1 MPEKNHSKNM
11 RFKKIFFF
19 LLLFILGWFY
29 TPGFLKLRKC
39 SLSLHRYEKEIKEL
53 KIKNKELE
61 KEKELLENDLFT
73 IEKLGRNELDLVKE
87 GEIVYKIR

>member
-1 MPEKNHSKNM
+1 MKFRKT
-11 RFKKIFFF
+11 FFF
-19 LLLFILGWFY
+19 VVISLLLGWFY

-39 SLSLHRYEKEIKEL
+39 SLSLHHYEKEIKEL

-61 KEKELLENDLFT
+61 KERKLLKSDLFT
-73 IEKLGRNELDLVKE
+73 IEKLGRNGLGLVKE

>member
-1 MPEKNHSKNM
+1 MKFRKT
-11 RFKKIFFF
+11 FFF
-19 LLLFILGWFY
+19 LVILLILGWFY

-39 SLSLHRYEKEIKEL
+39 SLSLHHYKKEIKEL

-61 KEKELLENDLFT
+61 KERELLKNDPLT
-73 IEKLGRNELDLVKE
+73 IEKLGRNELDLAKE

>member
-1 MPEKNHSKNM
+1 MW
-11 RFKKIFFF
+11 FKKIFFF
-19 LLLFILGWFY
+19 LLLLILGWFY

-39 SLSLHRYEKEIKEL
+39 SLSLHHYEKEIKEL

-61 KEKELLENDLFT
+61 KERKLLKSDLFT
-73 IEKLGRNELDLVKE
+73 IEKLGRNGLGLVKE